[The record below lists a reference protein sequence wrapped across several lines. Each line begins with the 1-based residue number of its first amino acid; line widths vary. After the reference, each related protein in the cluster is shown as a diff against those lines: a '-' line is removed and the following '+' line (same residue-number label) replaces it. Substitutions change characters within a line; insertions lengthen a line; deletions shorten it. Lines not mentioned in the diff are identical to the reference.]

1 MAATLGSK
9 TAYKNLSKRSVMTA
23 DITQLCDLI
32 AEPMEPLALR
42 LSSNLMYGVVRV
54 YKVKQDIFMTDVNS
68 CVNALKKMVQ
78 DIQQY
83 AIGGDNLLLAQPTA
97 R

>member
-1 MAATLGSK
+1 
-9 TAYKNLSKRSVMTA
+9 
-23 DITQLCDLI
+23 
-32 AEPMEPLALR
+32 
-42 LSSNLMYGVVRV
+42 
-54 YKVKQDIFMTDVNS
+54 MTDVNS